1 MSNVNITQYLPTEVE
16 ISGLFRTLFG
26 DASGYDPRG
35 AAINKFVRDYTSIKQ
50 NEVKTVTA
58 VNAATGSIETLQAQV
73 FTISNTLTAVQ
84 AQIVVINNQI
94 ITINGQL
101 TALTG
106 QVTALDSQLASH
118 VAAQSAHGANGDI
131 VGTNDYCTASIGG
144 TVLLASAV
152 ANAAPVSTTP
162 PAVVAAAGATY
173 SQAYTQT
180 QTDTINA
187 LRQNV
192 IDLVAANN
200 ALVSVVNQMLASER
214 TAKQRSV

>member
-84 AQIVVINNQI
+84 SQIVVINNQI
-94 ITINGQL
+94 VTINGQL
-101 TALTG
+101 TSLSG
-106 QVTALDSQLASH
+106 QLSSH
-118 VAAQSAHGANGDI
+118 IAAQSAHGANGDI
-131 VGTNDYCTASIGG
+131 VGTNDYCTASVGG
-144 TVLLASAV
+144 TVFLASAV
-152 ANAAPVSTTP
+152 ANATPVSTTP

-214 TAKQRSV
+214 TAKQRSI

>member
-58 VNAATGSIETLQAQV
+58 VNAATGSIETLTVQV
-73 FTISNTLTAVQ
+73 STLSSQVLNIQ
-84 AQIVVINNQI
+84 GQIT
-94 ITINGQL
+94 TINGQIFNL
-101 TALTG
+101 NTS
-106 QVTALDSQLASH
+106 VTALIADVDALETLTNAH
-118 VAAQSAHGANGDI
+118 IAAQSAHGANGDI
-131 VGTNDYCTASIGG
+131 VGTNDYCTSSIGG

-192 IDLVAANN
+192 IDLLTASN
-200 ALVSVVNQMLASER
+200 ALVSVINQMLASER